1 MRIASGETLL
11 VATGNR
17 GKLAEI
23 SALLRPF
30 GVSVVSL
37 TDLGLGEPD
46 ETEFTFADNALLKAR
61 AGAAASGLVTLADDS
76 GLEVQ
81 ALGGAKSHMVVMPD
95 ADIGKTVEALST
107 AAFGCAGERCM
118 AGSTAVTVGAAAERL
133 LPDLIA
139 AARAIKIGRTDHPA
153 PAAQPETV
161 M

>member
-23 SALLRPF
+23 SALLRPL

-37 TDLGLGEPD
+37 TDFGLGEPD

-81 ALGGAKSHMVVMPD
+81 ALGGAPGIYT
-95 ADIGKTVEALST
+95 AD
-107 AAFGCAGERCM
+107 
-118 AGSTAVTVGAAAERL
+118 
-133 LPDLIA
+133 
-139 AARAIKIGRTDHPA
+139 
-153 PAAQPETV
+153 
-161 M
+161 

>member
-46 ETEFTFADNALLKAR
+46 ETEFTFADNALLQAR
-61 AGAAASGLVTLADDS
+61 AGAAADVGLVRVDH
-76 GLEVQ
+76 
-81 ALGGAKSHMVVMPD
+81 AL
-95 ADIGKTVEALST
+95 IT
-107 AAFGCAGERCM
+107 R
-118 AGSTAVTVGAAAERL
+118 
-133 LPDLIA
+133 
-139 AARAIKIGRTDHPA
+139 
-153 PAAQPETV
+153 
-161 M
+161 